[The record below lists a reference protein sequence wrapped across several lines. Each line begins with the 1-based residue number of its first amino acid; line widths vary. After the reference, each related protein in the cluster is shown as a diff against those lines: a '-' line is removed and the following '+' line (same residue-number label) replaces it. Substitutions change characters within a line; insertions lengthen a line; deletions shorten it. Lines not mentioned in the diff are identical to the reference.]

1 MMVALHRAEPLE
13 LVFRARA
20 EELFIDINDIPVD
33 SGTLAQFVDRG
44 ISIGCFFLNTS
55 MESNQTVTIKNFSV
69 VNNNT
74 KITWHALKNDAS
86 VSICTVITIVGKTS
100 IRS

>member
-1 MMVALHRAEPLE
+1 
-13 LVFRARA
+13 
-20 EELFIDINDIPVD
+20 
-33 SGTLAQFVDRG
+33 
-44 ISIGCFFLNTS
+44 